1 MSLPDLE
8 ALTLPIL
15 QHVAAGLDTIAKMA
29 VPIGNEFGLS
39 EEEREHQDVYP
50 TGKRRPFYRRLR
62 YAAHCLVRAGLLTSP
77 ARGKYTIT
85 DRGRA
90 MLANPAPP
98 VAEAAKS

>member
-15 QHVAAGLDTIAKMA
+15 RHVAAGRDTIAKMA
-29 VPIGNEFGLS
+29 APIGNELGLS
-39 EEEREHQDVYP
+39 EEQRERQDIYP
-50 TGKRRPFYRRLR
+50 TGKRRPYYRRLR
-62 YAAHCLVRAGLLTSP
+62 YAAHGLVRAGLLASP

-90 MLANPAPP
+90 VLAAADSAPP
-98 VAEAAKS
+98 EAAQ